1 MATAL
6 ASCRFS
12 RDILKACVLSGVA
25 ARMGEAG
32 EPLLRPLARRSFILE
47 RSVCCR
53 SGVDWGGGAAPAAV
67 PWTDAAASG
76 SGTFK
81 KIPKEEK
88 TQWRINKNFSS
99 LRHFPG

>member
-12 RDILKACVLSGVA
+12 RDILNACVLSGVA

-32 EPLLRPLARRSFILE
+32 EPLLRPLDRRSFILE

-53 SGVDWGGGAAPAAV
+53 SGVDWGGGAAAAAAAAV

-81 KIPKEEK
+81 KYRKRKTLSGEK
-88 TQWRINKNFSS
+88 
-99 LRHFPG
+99 LRN